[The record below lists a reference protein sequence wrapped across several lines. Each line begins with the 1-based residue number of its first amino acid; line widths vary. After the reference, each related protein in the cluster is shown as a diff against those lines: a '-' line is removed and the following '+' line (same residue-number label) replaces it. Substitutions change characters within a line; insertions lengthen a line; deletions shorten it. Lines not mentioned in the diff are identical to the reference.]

1 MTCRRSDPARRLVMA
16 VLLPVVLTV
25 SAVAVGCKD
34 DGGGGQSASAGKGEV
49 VVYTSVDDVFARPL
63 AERFEK
69 ETGVRVKL
77 VPDTEETKSTGLLN
91 RLIAEK
97 DRPVADVFYSGDPMR
112 AGVLKL
118 KGVSEPYTPPS
129 AAGLP
134 KQFSD
139 PDGHWTGFSSRA
151 RVIIYNTSL
160 IAPGD
165 VPKSVYDLNDAKYK
179 GKACIANPL
188 FGTTSMHAAALFAAL
203 GPEKARQFFD
213 GFAANGGKIL
223 SSNGEVRRRVA
234 NGEFALGLTD
244 TDDYNVARAEGK
256 PVGVA
261 YPDQD
266 GMGTVLVPN
275 AVVLIKGAPHGENGK
290 RFIDFMLKPE
300 IEQALAEGEAAQMP
314 LRPGV
319 PLPPHVTPVEKI
331 KPMPLNYGTLAAD
344 SERVTAEFLK
354 GWVDRNMK

>member
-1 MTCRRSDPARRLVMA
+1 MSRRGTRPSGVIATALLMA
-16 VLLPVVLTV
+16 GALT
-25 SAVAVGCKD
+25 AALTGCKD
-34 DGGGGQSASAGKGEV
+34 DGGQSSSGGRGEV

-63 AERFEK
+63 AERFER
-69 ETGVRVKL
+69 ETGITVKL

-118 KGVSEPYTPPS
+118 KGVSQPYTSPS
-129 AAGLP
+129 AADLP

-151 RVIIYNTSL
+151 RVIIYNRNL
-160 IAPGD
+160 IPSGQE
-165 VPKSVYDLNDAKYK
+165 PKSVHDLNDPKYK

-203 GPEKARQFFD
+203 GTDKAKQFFED
-213 GFAANGGKIL
+213 FAANGGKIL

-244 TDDYNVARAEGK
+244 TDDYNVARQEGK
-256 PVGVA
+256 PVGAV

-275 AVVLIKGAPHGENGK
+275 TLVLIKGAPHEENGK

-300 IEQALAEGEAAQMP
+300 IAQALAESEAAQMP
-314 LRPGV
+314 LRPGIPV
-319 PLPPHVTPVEKI
+319 PPHVTPVEKI
-331 KPMPLNYGTLAAD
+331 KPMALDYGALAAD
-344 SERVTAEFLK
+344 AERITTEFLK
-354 GWVDRNMK
+354 GWVDRNTK